1 MKSQKD
7 IQERL
12 NQLDEKMAE
21 LMPNEK
27 DISEL
32 REWVESGCKASSDE
46 MIVKIYRRQIDVFSI
61 DAQRFILQWILN
73 D

>member
-7 IQERL
+7 IQEKL

-32 REWVESGCKASSDE
+32 REWVESGCKMPSAE
-46 MIVKIYRRQIDVFSI
+46 MIAKVHSKQIDVFSV
-61 DAQRFILQWILN
+61 DAQRFILQWVLN